1 MNHTGKHPRNRH
13 SSRAGRL
20 WRGILAAAIAGVAST
35 AALAANPGWEQE
47 SIAGMN
53 VLIYEPDTAPALEDG
68 RALMVTL
75 HGCNQSADDLATAGG
90 WEDTAEAYGMVVA
103 APDAPNGGV
112 LIGCWD
118 YYGSNH
124 TRSNRHNDNLLGLVE
139 ELLNREALNIDPDQV
154 YISGLS
160 SGGGQVMVMTC
171 LAPDVFAGGGNNAGP
186 TIGTGSG
193 DISYVA
199 TSQSSAVSTCTS
211 LAGSHADAFDTQIA
225 SMIYGDGDYTVAQ
238 GYNELNADVK
248 AEIYGA
254 GTESSVD
261 MSALPGNSTGGN
273 GRIIADAEGPRVSV
287 IENAGMG
294 HEWPSGDG
302 TGGNYIAGSSVDYPA
317 YLTAFLF
324 ANNRRVDGNGGG
336 DDGGGGTAPTVNVA
350 APVDGATVSGSV
362 VIEVSASDD
371 QGVTDVEF
379 YVDDGLIGSDDTAPY
394 SQSWDTTAIGDGG
407 HAIKAVARDADG
419 NTAVDDDTTV
429 TVDNGSGGGAE
440 DCWTA
445 SNADHYAAGRANRL
459 GTPPY
464 ENYNAVGSYQWLGYA
479 DEVTSL
485 EETSTGYYVEVGGC
499 N

>member
-1 MNHTGKHPRNRH
+1 MKRTGTRFSNPVGFRFAH
-13 SSRAGRL
+13 AA
-20 WRGILAAAIAGVAST
+20 RGLLAALLVAGVST
-35 AALAANPGWEQE
+35 AVLAANPGWDQE

-53 VLIYEPDTAPALEDG
+53 VLLYEPDSAPALADG
-68 RALMVTL
+68 RALMITL

-90 WEDTAEAYGMVVA
+90 WEDTAEQYGMVVA

-118 YYGSNH
+118 YYGTNH
-124 TRSNRHNDNLLGLVE
+124 TRGNRHNDNLLGLVD
-139 ELLNREALNIDPDQV
+139 ELLSRPSLDIDPDQV

-160 SGGGQVMVMTC
+160 SGGGEVMVMTC

-193 DISYVA
+193 DIGYVA
-199 TSQSSAVSTCTS
+199 TSQSAAVDACVS

-225 SMIYGDGDYTVAQ
+225 SMVYGDGDYTVAQ

-254 GTESSVD
+254 TGESNVD
-261 MSALPGNSTGGN
+261 MSTLPGNSTGGS
-273 GRIIADAEGPRVSV
+273 GRIISDAQGPRVSV
-287 IENAGMG
+287 IQNAGLG

-302 TGGNYIAGSSVDYPA
+302 SSGNYIAGNSVDYPA

-324 ANNRRVDGNGGG
+324 ANNRRVDGSSGGGGG
-336 DDGGGGTAPTVNVA
+336 DGTNPTADVTS
-350 APVDGATVSGSV
+350 PSDGATVSGSV
-362 VIEVSASDD
+362 AIEVSASDD
-371 QGVTDVEF
+371 QGVASVDF
-379 YVDDGLIGSDDTAPY
+379 YIDNGLIGSDDTAPY
-394 SQSWDTTAIGDGG
+394 SVTWDTTAIGDGP
-407 HAIKAVARDADG
+407 HAIKAVARDAAG
-419 NTAVDDDTTV
+419 NTGVDDDTTV
-429 TVDNGSGGGAE
+429 TVDNGTGGGTA

-445 SNADHYAAGRANRL
+445 TNSDHFATGRANQL

-479 DEVTSL
+479 GDVTSL
-485 EETSTGYYVEVGGC
+485 EETSPGYYVEVSSC
-499 N
+499 D

>member
-1 MNHTGKHPRNRH
+1 MKRTGINQHDRH
-13 SSRAGRL
+13 SRPRSSRLARTL
-20 WRGILAAAIAGVAST
+20 LAAAAALLTST
-35 AALAANPGWEQE
+35 ALLAANPGWDQE
-47 SIAGMN
+47 TIAGMN
-53 VLIYEPDTAPALEDG
+53 VLVYTPDSAPALGDG
-68 RALMVTL
+68 RALMLTL
-75 HGCNQSADDLATAGG
+75 HGCSQSADDLASAGG
-90 WEDTAEAYGMVVA
+90 WEDTAEEYGMVVA

-124 TRSNRHNDNLLGLVE
+124 TRGNRHNDNLLGLVD
-139 ELLNREALNIDPDQV
+139 ELLGRQALNIDPDQV

-193 DISYVA
+193 DIGYVA
-199 TSQSSAVSTCTS
+199 TSQSAAVSTCTN

-254 GTESSVD
+254 GSESAVD
-261 MSALPGNSTGGN
+261 MAALPGNSTGGS
-273 GRIIADAEGPRVSV
+273 GRIIADAQGPRVSV
-287 IENAGMG
+287 IKNAGMG

-324 ANNRRVDGNGGG
+324 ANNRRVDGG
-336 DDGGGGTAPTVNVA
+336 DDGGGGTGPSVDIT

-362 VIEVSASDD
+362 TIEASANDD
-371 QGVTDVEF
+371 QGVTGVEF
-379 YVDDGLIGSDDTAPY
+379 YVDDGLLGSDDTEPY
-394 SQSWDTTAIGDGG
+394 SLSWDTTAIGDGD
-407 HAIKAVARDADG
+407 HALKAVALDADG
-419 NTAVDDDTTV
+419 NTGVDDDTTV

-445 SNADHYAAGRANRL
+445 TNADHYAAGRANQL

-479 DEVTSL
+479 DDVTSL
-485 EETSTGYYVEVGGC
+485 EETSPGYYVEVGGC